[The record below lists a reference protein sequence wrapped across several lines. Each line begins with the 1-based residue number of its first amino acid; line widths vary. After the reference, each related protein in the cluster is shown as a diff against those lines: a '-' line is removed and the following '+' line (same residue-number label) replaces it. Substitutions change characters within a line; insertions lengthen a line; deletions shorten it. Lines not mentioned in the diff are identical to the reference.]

1 MAVGQR
7 GNNAYNQP
15 MQQSLEELVDA
26 ALRLP
31 SEERAVLAQR
41 LRESLADF
49 KDADVEQA
57 WLEEADRRWEEIE
70 SGQVTCES
78 AEVVLAR
85 ARESLTSCG

>member
-1 MAVGQR
+1 M
-7 GNNAYNQP
+7 QP
-15 MQQSLEELVDA
+15 SLEELVDA

-41 LRESLADF
+41 LGESLAHF
-49 KDADVEQA
+49 ADAEVEQA
-57 WLEEADRRWEEIE
+57 WLDEADRRWKEIE
-70 SGQVTCES
+70 SGQVECES

>member
-1 MAVGQR
+1 MH
-7 GNNAYNQP
+7 GNSAYTQLMQP
-15 MQQSLEELVDA
+15 SLEELVDA

-31 SEERAVLAQR
+31 SDERAVLAQR
-41 LRESLADF
+41 LRESLAEF
-49 KDADVEQA
+49 QEAEVEHA

-85 ARESLTSCG
+85 ARASLKSCG